1 MFTARNR
8 VGVVLGL
15 IAAGI
20 ALGWTI
26 LVPPVMAQET
36 PKPGAQAQELPKSPS
51 LPTPSKPA
59 SVWPEDP
66 PLVPEPIRQ
75 AMQDRD
81 YEGAVRAIQAALAAG
96 QGPEDYL
103 LSLKGR
109 ALHLAKK
116 YDEAVAAFESLE
128 ERFPQSPWVRRARFG
143 RGMALARKGDFRA
156 AELIYRAE
164 AQYLLSPERR
174 QQIADVYLEFAG
186 AYFQPPLEEQK
197 PDYAKALEFYR
208 KALEMGPAPER
219 QPEVELQVA
228 RCLQRLGQWDEAVGL
243 YEKFI
248 REHPDHPLDK
258 EARYSLGECRLAKG
272 DYRGARRTW
281 QDLLAKYADSRED
294 RLAEAAYRVAQT
306 WGVPPAGGQPLQAE
320 QRVAPSPAGPA
331 AGQPPPP
338 PSTTAPPVPPEP
350 QAFQLGIAALEAFIE
365 KFPAHKLASRASLDI
380 AVTHMHLGRHEE
392 AASALERFLANPR
405 YQDRE
410 EVPQARYLLGRALR
424 QQRKFA
430 EALKVWQE
438 YLVRHPTHSAWST
451 VQREIVETE
460 FAMARDRFDAK
471 DYAQAAK
478 LWTEFQARYP
488 LDPRLPEIL
497 YWLGEIEYRQERWE
511 AALAAWRRLVA
522 KYPNTDWSSRAQWQI
537 ASTLEEKLG
546 RLDQALEEYRK
557 LTWGPWQSQAR
568 RAIARLTA
576 HELAVIT
583 ERVFRSDETPQLALA
598 TRNVEKVSVR
608 AYRVDLETYFR
619 KMHLARGV
627 ETLDV
632 ALISPDRACELAI
645 PGYVKHR
652 QMESRL
658 EVPLPGGAT
667 AGAIVVTVASP
678 TLEATTLVLQSDLEI
693 IVKGSRNEVFVFA
706 ENLRTGTPWPGVKL
720 LLSNGRQIFAEGVTG
735 ADGVF
740 RGQFKELADAQDLR
754 VFAMAGDHVA
764 SNVVGLQGVGV
775 AQALTDK
782 GYLYTDRPAY
792 RPGQVVHFR
801 GCLRH
806 AEADQLTIERG
817 KVWTL
822 DLFDSRNRL
831 IGQRKVT
838 LGEFGTFATHLALP
852 LQTPQG
858 QYRFVVRD
866 QAGRSF
872 TGTFLVQ
879 PFALEPIRLAVDTP
893 RRVYYRG
900 EEIEGTIR
908 AEFYYGTPLA
918 GREIRY
924 QLAGEAIQTAVTD
937 ARGQVHFKLPTREFQ
952 ETQVLP
958 LVVTLPERN
967 LRTAVHFVL
976 ACQGFGIELSTPRSV
991 YLAGET
997 FELTVKTRDAQGK
1010 PLAQKLTLSVLEKT
1024 TVQGEVGQR
1033 LVQRQELQTA
1043 AADGLARVTLKLAKG
1058 GRYVLRAEGIDRF
1071 NNPVTA
1077 DHLVLISD
1085 AEDEVR
1091 LRILADRHTYKVG
1104 ETGQVDIVWRQA
1116 PALGL
1121 VTFQGTQVLHYQL
1134 VHLRTG
1140 SNRLAVPMTANLA
1153 PNFELAVAVMHDP
1166 DRAAAVAQ
1174 PAPTKPPRAKP
1185 ADSKPADT
1193 KAAPAAQGD
1202 AQPETKS
1209 ALAKPPVRQPAIKP
1223 AGVASTKPVQRFHT
1237 ASSPFSVERN
1247 LRVTVSV
1254 QRKAGAAGPIQPGE
1268 TVEVAVSTT
1277 DPEGRPVSAELS
1289 LAMVEQAL
1297 LERFTW
1303 PVPPIDE
1310 FFRGNPRQPAVRT
1323 TSSITFSY
1331 RPATRPIPAQLLAEA
1346 DRRELARQEEESR
1359 RLLGDARFPGMAETK
1374 SKELPDQAGAFG
1386 DSKGDYPGGYPGM
1399 MGGATMS
1406 YRGGAAGPTPQ
1417 ASRPGS
1423 GVGRALAGAQPR
1435 TPPGAPGMAGVSGT
1449 PGALANGTAPAE
1461 ADIAEEEPLEENAA
1475 LAAPPV
1481 SGSLEALRDGAKKAS
1496 KRKAGG
1502 AIGQGIVAGEE
1513 FLSDLDVLVLA
1524 GKPADISAGGAGELT
1539 LGTRWGADKAQQT
1552 LAFSSALVPVSPQ
1565 TVWETVSAPD
1575 AGSTLLILDAQGRMQ
1590 HWKPAAGSVPINPR
1604 QAEALAAELNRLGAV
1619 LVTGAGSHET
1629 GYWNPAVVTDAKGQ
1643 ATLEIV
1649 VPERTTAWRLLAKA
1663 ITAQTLAGEASADLV
1678 VKKTLFGELKLP
1690 LAFTEG
1696 DEAHVLA
1703 LVHNDAIE
1711 KGDIQLILRT
1721 TLGGRTVEE
1730 KKTLSVQNK
1739 GLHEQAFRVVLQA
1752 PEGPPPAGSAG
1763 DGVSW
1768 EVTFE
1773 LAVSAGE
1780 LRDRLRRTVPLVPY
1794 GAAAMAAA
1802 SGTSTGDATAWL
1814 ELPAEVP
1821 PDQAMLQIAV
1831 GPTIQRS
1838 LVDILLGPP
1847 WPGRGETYRVAA
1859 SLDSATSDLLAGVGL
1874 QKLLA
1879 GAGDAGGPHARAVA
1893 ERIAAAISLLVSAQ
1907 QDDGGWSWT
1916 GQKGKSNRYVSARAI
1931 WALSLARVGGYPVPD
1946 EAFQKA
1952 LTYLKNQIAA
1962 TDNSDYETKAIL
1974 LHALTVAGQED
1985 FALANRLYRDRP
1997 QLSTAALVYLSL
2009 AFAAMDRKPT
2019 ATELLALVAQRNLDD
2034 TSLRRRTPQG
2044 LLPWSHAPVELHALY
2059 ALALQAATPQD
2070 PRAQEQI
2077 DWLLSHRT
2085 GNRWTPD
2092 KATGP
2097 AALALCTW
2105 FAETRF
2111 EGQRY
2116 RLAVFVNDVQ
2126 AGVLDFED
2134 TSATA
2139 VLDVPST
2146 LIKPGRQRVN
2156 FQMTGRG
2163 RYAYQCLL
2171 RYFVPAEKLKQTSPD
2186 WLVHRFWQ
2194 PGPLEFEGH
2203 EIPRGFGI
2211 LQGPYASFRNPLSQ
2225 LPGGRRAL
2233 VELSIMR
2240 QGGTW
2245 DVPEDQLEYLVLVE
2259 PIPAGTT
2266 VVESSVQGW
2275 FDGYEI
2281 GPGAITF
2288 YIGNRRGGGYITY
2301 ELAGFLPGRYRA
2313 GPSQL
2318 RDAYR
2323 PEQLAIAP
2331 PQELTVLPQGTPSAD
2346 PYRLTPQELYEL
2358 GKRHFQKSQWKES
2371 QRYFAELLEKW
2382 NVRPEI
2388 YKEVV
2393 LKLLDIHLELGPP
2406 AAIVRYFEIIKEK
2419 WPSEE
2424 IPFEKIAR
2432 IGAAYHELG
2441 EYERSYLVFRA
2452 TVEGRFMRETHV
2464 AGFLDAQGEF
2474 LRSVEVMG
2482 RLLREYPP
2490 EPYIAAATFALAQR
2504 VYAKAPQ
2511 AADDP
2516 KLRQHKVNRVD
2527 LIRRAWAMLEG
2538 FLTAWPDDPAADQ
2551 AAFAA
2556 ANALLETK
2564 AYAQAARAAE
2574 RYAARYPQ
2582 SELLDSFWYILGYCH
2597 FAAGRPKEALEMC
2610 RRVAEATRV
2619 DRRTGA
2625 KVESPNKYRAIY
2637 ILGQVY
2643 HSLGQAA
2650 EAVAQYRRVED
2661 RFADAKEAI
2670 QYFLRRAIELPE
2682 VTTVRPGE
2690 PAQVQLQFRN
2700 TPACDVKVYAIDL
2713 MKYSLLKRSLGAI
2726 TQINLAG
2733 IRPHY
2738 ETTLKLGDGRDY
2750 RTRTTSL
2757 SLPLK
2762 DEGAYLVVC
2771 RADDLYATGLVLVTP
2786 LAIEVQEDAASGRVR
2801 VTIKDSQT
2809 DRYLPDVHVKVIG
2822 SRNTEFVSGPTDLR
2836 GVFVADGIRGT
2847 TTAIAQIEPARYAFF
2862 RGQTELVP
2870 EPAPGR
2876 RDAGAPPAPGA
2887 AAAQPPPSPAPAALE
2902 KQLLEGLQETNT
2914 AIQGRQI
2921 QQLQRIYQRQQKGVE
2936 AQQAY

>member
-8 VGVVLGL
+8 VLAALGL
-15 IAAGI
+15 VAVQMPLVWVTATAPIVAQDVTPPPAA
-20 ALGWTI
+20 
-26 LVPPVMAQET
+26 PQESSA
-36 PKPGAQAQELPKSPS
+36 PL
-51 LPTPSKPA
+51 
-59 SVWPEDP
+59 VWPEDP

-81 YEGAVRAIQAALAAG
+81 YGGAVKAIDAAIAAR

-103 LSLKGR
+103 LWLKGR
-109 ALHLAKK
+109 ALYLAGK
-116 YDEAVAAFESLE
+116 YDEAIGGLESLE
-128 ERFPQSPWVRRARFG
+128 KRFPNSAWVRRARFG
-143 RGMALARKGDFRA
+143 RAMALARKGDFRA

-164 AQYLLSPERR
+164 AEYLLSPQRR
-174 QQIADVYLEFAG
+174 QQIVDVYLEFAST
-186 AYFQPPLEEQK
+186 YYQPPQEDQK

-208 KALEMGPAPER
+208 KALEMGPRPER
-219 QPEVELQVA
+219 LAEVELQVA
-228 RCLQRLGQWDEAVGL
+228 RCVQRLGRWDEAIGL

-248 REHPDHPLDK
+248 AEHADHPLDI

-272 DYRGARRTW
+272 DARGARRTW
-281 QDLLAKYADSRED
+281 QDLLAKYPDARQD
-294 RLAEAAYRVAQT
+294 RLAEAAYRLAQT
-306 WGVPPAGGQPLQAE
+306 WGVPPTAGQPAPAAANA
-320 QRVAPSPAGPA
+320 APSPATPA
-331 AGQPPPP
+331 APGSSPGGVPP
-338 PSTTAPPVPPEP
+338 APPEP
-350 QAFQLGIAALEAFIE
+350 QAFALGIAALEAFIE
-365 KFPAHKLASRASLDI
+365 KFPEHKWAGRASLDI
-380 AVTHMHLGRHEE
+380 AATYMHQGRDEE
-392 AASALERFLANPR
+392 AARTLERFLANPR

-424 QQRKFA
+424 QQKKFA

-471 DYAQAAK
+471 DYAQAVK
-478 LWTEFQARYP
+478 LWTDFQARYP

-497 YWLGEIEYRQERWE
+497 YLLGEIEYRQQRWE
-511 AALAAWRRLVA
+511 PAIAAWRRLVA
-522 KYPNTDWSSRAQWQI
+522 KYPNTDWSSRAQWEL
-537 ASTLEEKLG
+537 ARTLEEKLG

-557 LTWGPWQSQAR
+557 LTWGPWQSHAR
-568 RAIARLTA
+568 QAIARLTA
-576 HELAVIT
+576 TQLAVVT
-583 ERVFRSDETPQLALA
+583 ERVFRSDETPYLALA

-632 ALISPDRACELAI
+632 ALISPDRAAELAI
-645 PGYVKHR
+645 PGYAKHR

-658 EVPLPGGAT
+658 ELPLPGGAT
-667 AGAIVVTVASP
+667 AGAMVVTVASP
-678 TLEATTLVLQSDLEI
+678 TLEATALVLQSDLEI
-693 IVKGSRNEVFVFA
+693 IVKSSRNELFVFA
-706 ENLRTGTPWPGVKL
+706 ENLRTGTAWPGVKL
-720 LLSNGRQIFAEGVTG
+720 LVSNGRQIFAEGVTG
-735 ADGVF
+735 PDGVF
-740 RGQFKELADAQDLR
+740 RGQFKELADAQDVR
-754 VFAMAGDHVA
+754 VFAAAGDHVA

-775 AQALTDK
+775 AQALADK

-801 GCLRH
+801 GVLRH
-806 AEADQLTIERG
+806 AVADALTIQRG
-817 KVWTL
+817 KAWTL

-838 LGEFGTFATHLALP
+838 LNDFGTFATHLALP
-852 LQTPQG
+852 PNTPQG

-866 QAGRSF
+866 ESGRSF

-879 PFALEPIRLAVDTP
+879 PFVLEPIRLVVDTP

-900 EEIEGTIR
+900 EDIEGTLR

-924 QLAGEAIQTAVTD
+924 QLAGQAVHTATTD
-937 ARGQVHFKLPTREFQ
+937 SRGQVPFKLPTREFQ

-976 ACQGFGIELSTPRSV
+976 ACQGFSVELSTARPV

-997 FELTVKTRDAQGK
+997 FEVTAKVRDAEGK
-1010 PLAQKLTLSVLEKT
+1010 PLAQKLTLSVLERT
-1024 TVQGEVGQR
+1024 RVEGQSGQR
-1033 LVQRQELQTA
+1033 LVHQQELQTA
-1043 AADGLARVTLKLAKG
+1043 ADGLARATLKLAKG

-1071 NNPVTA
+1071 HNPVSA
-1077 DHLVLISD
+1077 EHFLLISD
-1085 AEDEVR
+1085 EEDEVR

-1104 ETGQVDIVWRQA
+1104 ETGQVDIVWRQP
-1116 PALGL
+1116 PALAL
-1121 VTFQGTQVLHYQL
+1121 VTFQGAQVLDYRL

-1140 SNRLAVPMTANLA
+1140 TNRLAVPMTPNLA
-1153 PNFELAVAVMHDP
+1153 PNFELAVAVMHDAEG
-1166 DRAAAVAQ
+1166 AAQAG
-1174 PAPTKPPRAKP
+1174 PAKPAEAKAAEAKPAETKPPAPPPAAANAAQAKP
-1185 ADSKPADT
+1185 ETTQAAASAPTQLKPT
-1193 KAAPAAQGD
+1193 
-1202 AQPETKS
+1202 
-1209 ALAKPPVRQPAIKP
+1209 IKP
-1223 AGVASTKPVQRFHT
+1223 AVPGPTLPVRRFHA
-1237 ASSPFSVERN
+1237 ASSPFSVERD
-1247 LRVTVSV
+1247 LRVHVAV
-1254 QRKAGAAGPIQPGE
+1254 RRKEGAAGPVLPGE
-1268 TVEVAVSTT
+1268 TVQVTVTTT

-1289 LAMVEQAL
+1289 LAMVEQSL
-1297 LERFTW
+1297 LERFAW
-1303 PVPPIDE
+1303 PVPPIHE
-1310 FFRGNPRQPAVRT
+1310 FFRGTPRQPAVRT
-1323 TSSITFSY
+1323 TSSIVFSY
-1331 RPATRPIPAQLLAEA
+1331 RPATRPIPPQLLAEA

-1359 RLLGDARFPGMAETK
+1359 RLLGAAAAPRSTEEARKAVVALGVPGM
-1374 SKELPDQAGAFG
+1374 G
-1386 DSKGDYPGGYPGM
+1386 YGGGV
-1399 MGGATMS
+1399 
-1406 YRGGAAGPTPQ
+1406 GGAAPEAFSLGLGT
-1417 ASRPGS
+1417 R
-1423 GVGRALAGAQPR
+1423 RALAGARSGKPA
-1435 TPPGAPGMAGVSGT
+1435 PMPGAS
-1449 PGALANGTAPAE
+1449 GALDALADGAARTEAGLADQERLEAKPEANGAPSPPAPG
-1461 ADIAEEEPLEENAA
+1461 EPQ
-1475 LAAPPV
+1475 
-1481 SGSLEALRDGAKKAS
+1481 EALRRRSADARQ
-1496 KRKAGG
+1496 RKAG
-1502 AIGQGIVAGEE
+1502 VALGE
-1513 FLSDLDVLVLA
+1513 
-1524 GKPADISAGGAGELT
+1524 AGGAGGMLGFGMFEGKAGEGAQPPPGDLP
-1539 LGTRWGADKAQQT
+1539 LGTAWSADKARQAPT
-1552 LAFSSALVPVSPQ
+1552 LPSALIPVSPQ

-1575 AGSTLLILDAQGRMQ
+1575 AGSALVILDAQGRMQ
-1590 HWKPAAGSVPINPR
+1590 YWKPAGGLAPANPR
-1604 QAEALAAELNRLGAV
+1604 HAEAVAAELNRQGAA
-1619 LVTGAGSHET
+1619 LVAGVQET

-1649 VPERTTAWRLLAKA
+1649 VPERTTAWRILAKA

-1703 LVHNDAIE
+1703 VVHNDALE
-1711 KGDIQLILRT
+1711 KGSIEVTLRT
-1721 TLGGRTVEE
+1721 TIGGRTVEE
-1730 KKTLSVQNK
+1730 KKAIAVQSK
-1739 GLHEQAFRVVLQA
+1739 GLYEESFRVVLQV
-1752 PEGPPPAGSAG
+1752 PEGAQPAVPAGAAPR
-1763 DGVSW
+1763 

-1780 LRDRLRRTVPLVPY
+1780 LRDRLRRTVPLVAY
-1794 GAAAMAAA
+1794 GAKAVAAA

-1814 ELPAEVP
+1814 DLPAEVP
-1821 PDQAMLQIAV
+1821 PGQAALQIAI

-1838 LVDILLGPP
+1838 LLDILMGPP
-1847 WPGRGETYRVAA
+1847 VPGAWDTYRLAA
-1859 SLDSATSDLLAGVGL
+1859 SLDSATSDLMAGLAI

-1879 GAGDAGGPHARAVA
+1879 GARDAGGPHARAPA
-1893 ERIAAAISLLVSAQ
+1893 ERIAAAISLLIAAQ

-1916 GQKGKSNRYVSARAI
+1916 GQKGKSNRYVSARAV
-1931 WALSLARVGGYPVPD
+1931 WALSLARTAGYPVPD
-1946 EAFQKA
+1946 DAFQKA
-1952 LTYLKNQIAA
+1952 VGFLRNQVAA

-1974 LHALTVAGQED
+1974 LHALTVAGHED

-1997 QLSTAALVYLSL
+1997 QLSTAALLYLSL
-2009 AFAAMDRKPT
+2009 AFSAMDRKPA

-2034 TSLRRRTPQG
+2034 ATLRRRTPQG
-2044 LLPWSHAPVELHALY
+2044 LLPWSHAPAELHALY

-2070 PRAQEQI
+2070 PRAKEQV
-2077 DWLLSHRT
+2077 DWLLAHRT
-2085 GNRWTPD
+2085 GSRWTPD

-2126 AGVLDFED
+2126 AGVLEFDD
-2134 TSATA
+2134 TSPTA
-2139 VLDVPST
+2139 VLDVPAD
-2146 LIKPGRQRVN
+2146 LLKPGRQRVN
-2156 FQMTGRG
+2156 FQLTGRG

-2171 RYFVPAEKLKQTSPD
+2171 SYFVPADKLKATSND
-2186 WLVHRFWQ
+2186 WIVQRYWQ
-2194 PGPLEFEGH
+2194 PGPLEFDGR
-2203 EIPRGFGI
+2203 EIPRGFAI
-2211 LQGPYASFRNPLSQ
+2211 LQGPIAPFRNPLSQ
-2225 LPGGRRAL
+2225 LPVGRRAQ
-2233 VELSIMR
+2233 VELAIIR
-2240 QGGTW
+2240 QGAAW
-2245 DVPEDQLEYLVLVE
+2245 EVPEDQLEYLVLVE

-2266 VVESSVQGW
+2266 VVESSIQGW
-2275 FDGYEI
+2275 FDGFEI

-2288 YIGNRRGGGYITY
+2288 YIGNRRGGGSITY
-2301 ELAGFLPGRYRA
+2301 ELAGYLPGRYRA
-2313 GPSQL
+2313 GPTL
-2318 RDAYR
+2318 LCDAYR
-2323 PEQLAIAP
+2323 PDRFAIAP
-2331 PQELTVLPQGTPSAD
+2331 PQQLAVLAPGTPSAD
-2346 PYRLTPQELYEL
+2346 PYRLAPQELYEL
-2358 GKRHFQKSQWKES
+2358 GKRHFDKSQWKES
-2371 QRYFAELLEKW
+2371 QRYFTELVEKW
-2382 NVRPEI
+2382 NPRPEI

-2393 LKLLDIHLELGPP
+2393 LKLLDIHLVLGPP
-2406 AAIVRYFEIIKEK
+2406 AAIVRYFEIVKEK

-2482 RLLREYPP
+2482 RLLREYPA

-2511 AADDP
+2511 AAEDP
-2516 KLRQHKVNRVD
+2516 KLRQQKLNRVD

-2538 FLTAWPDDPAADQ
+2538 FLTAWPEDPAADQ

-2556 ANALLETK
+2556 ANALLETR
-2564 AYAQAARAAE
+2564 AYGEAARAAQ

-2597 FAAGRPKEALEMC
+2597 FASGRPKEALEMC

-2650 EAVAQYRRVED
+2650 EAVAQYRQVED

-2670 QYFLRRAIELPE
+2670 QYFLHRAIELPE

-2738 ETTLKLGDGRDY
+2738 ETSVKLGDGRDY

-2757 SLPLK
+2757 ALPLK

-2801 VTIKDSQT
+2801 VTIKDTST
-2809 DRYLPDVHVKVIG
+2809 DRSLPDVHVKVIG

-2847 TTAIAQIEPARYAFF
+2847 TTAIAQIEPSRYAFF
-2862 RGQTELVP
+2862 RGQTDLVP
-2870 EPAPGR
+2870 EPPMPQRA
-2876 RDAGAPPAPGA
+2876 AGA
-2887 AAAQPPPSPAPAALE
+2887 AAAGRPAPAAPPAPAPAALE

-2921 QQLQRIYQRQQKGVE
+2921 QQLQQIYQRQQKGVE